1 LKEDRV
7 TQQIGSA
14 DLGFGNFKAATNRH
28 VVAIPSVVGV
38 GETDMGLLSAGLE
51 VGHAQTRLKQ
61 PDIVAWDGVKYLV
74 GERVSEFARPIERM
88 DFQRLADGPELRALC
103 YAAFARLLGPGFH
116 QLALIVGLPVE
127 VMSHQTLGPETLRS
141 LRGWLQGHHE
151 FQVNGQP
158 IWLEI
163 TAIKAMAQPAGAFF
177 AWGLNEAGEWIRPA
191 VDLEVPVAICDI
203 GYNTID
209 NFVVSKGNVVARYT
223 GGDTQGMRR
232 AAEVLIESVN
242 RRYGRSLSLHEA
254 DSFLRNPRPFLPV
267 PGGPVDL
274 TPLIHQALDTMI
286 GGALALLERHWGQG
300 REFAH
305 LLFAGGGPA
314 HERVRHALL
323 SQYPHGVILPQP
335 VTANAIGLARYGRR
349 VFGTVAPG
357 GITAPNTTPLP
368 VQ

>member
-1 LKEDRV
+1 M
-7 TQQIGSA
+7 TPQIVGL
-14 DLGFGNFKAATNRH
+14 DLGFGNFKAATSSH

-38 GETDMGLLSAGLE
+38 GETDLGLLSAGLAL
-51 VGHAQTRLKQ
+51 GHAQTHLKQ
-61 PDIVAWDGVKYLV
+61 PDTVAWDGVKYLV

-103 YAAFARLLGPGFH
+103 YAAFARLLGPGSH
-116 QLALIVGLPVE
+116 QLALMVGLPVE
-127 VMSHQTLGPETLRS
+127 VMASETLGPETLRR

-158 IWLEI
+158 IWLEM

-177 AWGLNEAGEWIRPA
+177 AWGLNEVGEWVRPA

-209 NFVVSKGNVVARYT
+209 NFVVSNGKVVARYT

-232 AAEVLIESVN
+232 AAEVLIESVKG
-242 RRYGRSLSLHEA
+242 RYGRALSLHEA
-254 DSFLRNPRPFLPV
+254 DTYLRNPRPYLPV

-274 TPLIHQALDTMI
+274 TPLTHQALDTMI

-314 HERVRHALL
+314 HERVRQALL

-349 VFGTVAPG
+349 VFGASPPVAA
-357 GITAPNTTPLP
+357 TATNAMPLP
-368 VQ
+368 AR